1 MPGPWPLP
9 HPAGSPPLARE
20 GRRGDDGAGH
30 RGLGS
35 SGAGTHLSSSDPSR
49 STPGPWAHTPISWQ
63 HWGPLWGG
71 SAWPDGP
78 QALVSLTCQTEGAG
92 GEGPQLVT
100 LGPLQVAVDFTLGTA
115 APSTISTPSSP
126 ASTCRPWWPW
136 ARSARTM
143 TGALASPP
151 RAHPRCPPHLHT
163 DPGFRVPLHRPVNWG
178 CRGQAPTPVALPLVC
193 AHAGQLLCG
202 FLPQFPPCGSGW
214 GLAPPKGSAWSPG
227 SVDVSPPPHP
237 QETRALGDGATSL
250 SATRGSLLWGLEPR
264 SLPRMR

>member
-1 MPGPWPLP
+1 MPGPGPLP

-20 GRRGDDGAGH
+20 GSRGYDGAGH

-35 SGAGTHLSSSDPSR
+35 SGAGTHLFSSDPSC

-115 APSTISTPSSP
+115 APFTISTPSSP

-163 DPGFRVPLHRPVNWG
+163 DPGVRVPLHRPVNWG
-178 CRGQAPTPVALPLVC
+178 CRWLCPLSARMLGSSFVAFCLSFPHVAQGGAWPPQKGQPGLLV
-193 AHAGQLLCG
+193 LLM
-202 FLPQFPPCGSGW
+202 S
-214 GLAPPKGSAWSPG
+214 
-227 SVDVSPPPHP
+227 PPHP
-237 QETRALGDGATSL
+237 IPRRPGPWVMGPPLFQRQEALCFGVWSPDPSQG
-250 SATRGSLLWGLEPR
+250 
-264 SLPRMR
+264 